1 MSLSQSERKRI
12 LSSIKTRVLKQHIN
26 VAGVSYEAWTRLVD
40 ERTSELLT
48 AETDE
53 FEGGVR
59 RLLLELG
66 TSHTV
71 FYHECPSQLLP
82 QHSINASLRKFE
94 QAGDARWIFL
104 DVFEDGPAHVAGI
117 KPGDVLLAV
126 DGTSYTPP
134 SMPPFKVGQTLTLRV
149 SSIQGDNNREV
160 AIEVPHRK
168 GTKSRP
174 PIVESKSLA
183 HSMIAPSGF

>member
-1 MSLSQSERKRI
+1 
-12 LSSIKTRVLKQHIN
+12 
-26 VAGVSYEAWTRLVD
+26 
-40 ERTSELLT
+40 
-48 AETDE
+48 
-53 FEGGVR
+53 
-59 RLLLELG
+59 G

-174 PIVESKSLA
+174 PIVEPKSLA
-183 HSMIAPSGF
+183 HRMVAPN